1 MGTTREHKQ
10 RRTCETYEQIHHKYI
25 LPTRNKNKGSRN
37 TYDQWSKIITV
48 EIGNKNYGNEFAVTK
63 EWVCILNCWQN
74 DQQKAKDSMS
84 KT

>member
-10 RRTCETYEQIHHKYI
+10 RRTCETYEQIHHQYI

-63 EWVCILNCWQN
+63 EWVCILQLLAERPT
-74 DQQKAKDSMS
+74 KGKR
-84 KT
+84 